1 LTTSPSRTRRLLR
14 TQRFMRIFSEGHV
27 SSESTMQTVSRRF
40 LPFSRTVSPRKSI
53 SSKQYEGGPALACD
67 RATTELS
74 SLMASST
81 RSRLGLVLVLRM
93 AVAKSSGLQR
103 AL

>member
-14 TQRFMRIFSEGHV
+14 TQRFMRIFSEGQV
-27 SSESTMQTVSRRF
+27 SSDSTMHTVSRRF
-40 LPFSRTVSPRKSI
+40 LPFSRTTWSPKI
-53 SSKQYEGGPALACD
+53 LMANCALAWD

-93 AVAKSSGLQR
+93 AVAKSSGL
-103 AL
+103 